1 MLVGLVGKPSAGKST
16 FFSAATLVDVAIA
29 NYPFTTIE
37 PNKGVGFVR
46 VQCIDRELGVQC
58 NPRSGFC
65 KNGIRYV
72 PVEILDVAGLVP
84 DAHKGVG
91 MGNKFMDDL
100 RQADALIHVVDASGG
115 TNEKGEEVPAGTHDP
130 CMDVEFL
137 EKEVDLWFHGI
148 IQRNWAKISKTPYK
162 SASERNEAI
171 AQILSGLGAT
181 PFNIET
187 AIRKT
192 GLVEKQLREWN
203 EADTMS
209 FAKYLRAHTK
219 PIIIAA
225 NKADKPHAEN
235 NIAALKKE
243 FPHLKIIAC
252 SGVAEMAL
260 RKAARDGAIE
270 YYPGDSEFKILKQL
284 SEQQSKGL
292 EFIRQGVLQ
301 KFGSTGV
308 QQALDE
314 TVFGVLGY
322 KAIFPAGVNK
332 LEDQHG
338 NVLPDCFL
346 LPGDATALDFAFKL
360 HSDIG
365 NNFIKAVDVKTKQL
379 VGKDHVLK
387 HRDAIEIAF
396 AK

>member
-1 MLVGLVGKPSAGKST
+1 MLIGLVGKPSSGKST
-16 FFSAATLVDVAIA
+16 FFSAATLIDVAIA

-37 PNKGVGFVR
+37 PNKGMGFVR
-46 VQCIDRELGVQC
+46 VQCIDKELGVQC
-58 NPRSGFC
+58 NPRTGFC
-65 KNGIRYV
+65 KKGVRYV
-72 PVEILDVAGLVP
+72 PVELLDVAGLVP

-100 RQADALIHVVDASGG
+100 RQADALIHVVDASGS

-130 CMDVEFL
+130 CLDVDFL
-137 EKEVDLWFHGI
+137 EKEVDLWFYGI

-162 SASERNEAI
+162 STSERNEAI
-171 AQILSGLGAT
+171 AQVLSGIGAT

-192 GLVEKQLREWN
+192 GLSEKQLREWS
-203 EADTMS
+203 EADIMS

-225 NKADKPHAEN
+225 NKADKAHAYA

-270 YYPGDSEFKILKQL
+270 YYPGDSDFKVLKEL
-284 SEQQSKGL
+284 SEQQAKGL
-292 EFIRQGVLQ
+292 EFILQNVLK

-308 QQALDE
+308 QQILDE

-332 LEDQHG
+332 LADQHG

-346 LPGDATALDFAFKL
+346 LPANATALDFAFKL

-365 NNFIKAVDVKTKQL
+365 NNFIKAIDVKTKQL
-379 VGKDHVLK
+379 VGKDHMLK

>member
-37 PNKGVGFVR
+37 PNKGMGFVR
-46 VQCIDRELGVQC
+46 VECIDKELGVQC
-58 NPRSGFC
+58 NPRNGFC

-72 PVEILDVAGLVP
+72 PIEILDVAGLVP

-115 TNEKGEEVPAGTHDP
+115 TNEKGEEVPSGTHDP
-130 CMDVEFL
+130 CSDVEFL
-137 EKEVDLWFHGI
+137 EKEVDLWFYGI
-148 IQRNWAKISKTPYK
+148 IQRNWAKFSKMPYK
-162 SASERNEAI
+162 GKSEMLYAAS
-171 AQILSGLGAT
+171 QILSGIGAT
-181 PFNIET
+181 PFHVDRAMMRTKLSEKALREWTEDDIL
-187 AIRKT
+187 AFA
-192 GLVEKQLREWN
+192 KQLR
-203 EADTMS
+203 S
-209 FAKYLRAHTK
+209 STK

-225 NKADKPHAEN
+225 NKADKAHAAEN
-235 NIAALKKE
+235 IERMQKQ

-270 YYPGDSEFKILKQL
+270 YYPGDSDFKVLKEL
-284 SEQQSKGL
+284 SEQQAKGL
-292 EFIRQGVLQ
+292 EFVRQNILR

-308 QQALDE
+308 QQTLDE
-314 TVFGVLGY
+314 TVFGILGY

-346 LPGDATALDFAFKL
+346 LPSDATALDFAFKL

-365 NNFIKAVDVKTKQL
+365 NNFIKAVDVKTRQL

-396 AK
+396 SK

>member
-37 PNKGVGFVR
+37 PNKGMGFVR
-46 VQCIDRELGVQC
+46 VECIDKELGVQC
-58 NPRSGFC
+58 NPRTGFC
-65 KNGIRYV
+65 KNGTRYV
-72 PVEILDVAGLVP
+72 PVELLDVAGLVP

-115 TNEKGEEVPAGTHDP
+115 TNEKGEEVPAGYHDP
-130 CMDVEFL
+130 AVDVEFL
-137 EKEVDLWFHGI
+137 EKEVDLWFYGI
-148 IQRNWAKISKTPYK
+148 VQRNWGKISKTPYK
-162 SASERNEAI
+162 STSEMHDAI
-171 AQILSGLGAT
+171 AQILSGIGAT
-181 PFNIET
+181 PFHIET

-192 GLVEKQLREWN
+192 GLAERQLRDWS
-203 EADTMS
+203 EADIRS
-209 FAKYLRAHTK
+209 FAKFLRSHTK

-225 NKADKPHAEN
+225 NKCDKPHAFE

-243 FPHLKIIAC
+243 FPHLKIIPC

-270 YYPGDSEFKILKQL
+270 YYPGNPDFKVLKEL
-284 SEQQSKGL
+284 SEAQGKGL
-292 EFIRQGVLQ
+292 DFIRQNILE

-308 QQALDE
+308 QQTLDE
-314 TVFGVLGY
+314 IVFGVLQY

-365 NNFIKAVDVKTKQL
+365 NNFIKAIDVKTKQL